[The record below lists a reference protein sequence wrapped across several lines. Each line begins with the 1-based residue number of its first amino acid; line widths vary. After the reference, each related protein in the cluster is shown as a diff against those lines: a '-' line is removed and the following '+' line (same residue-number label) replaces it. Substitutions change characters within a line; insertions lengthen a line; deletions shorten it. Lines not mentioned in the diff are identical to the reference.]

1 MLLMLLFWT
10 DKGFQICSVQNYLP
24 MNYIYDY
31 CFIRKIQIELIDIQL
46 RANTV
51 CPREKETKIQVKIL
65 DMIEQID

>member
-1 MLLMLLFWT
+1 
-10 DKGFQICSVQNYLP
+10 

-65 DMIEQID
+65 DMIEQIDWF